1 MNLVSA
7 ALDLQPGTVSGTISS
22 DATTGALTLGTA
34 GNYLIE
40 WAVSFTTFIPT
51 FNVDVDGTPAP
62 TCTSVISAPAE
73 VGAMNNC
80 IISVAAG
87 SVVTLVSNA
96 GQSMQLLPPGGLAAS
111 MVVQQMS

>member
-1 MNLVSA
+1 
-7 ALDLQPGTVSGTISS
+7 
-22 DATTGALTLGTA
+22 
-34 GNYLIE
+34 
-40 WAVSFTTFIPT
+40 
-51 FNVDVDGTPAP
+51 
-62 TCTSVISAPAE
+62 
-73 VGAMNNC
+73 MNNC